1 MNKLFLFI
9 LFCGAIFGDDLP
21 LSEQKTEL
29 LKLKREKIIQDGES
43 AKNSWIS
50 PVILSTTVN
59 KNKNQNLES
68 QTNSA
73 GLDWSQDLFR
83 SGGISQSIAKA
94 EYSKDANLLGISIEE
109 ATYLKQI
116 YKLYTQISRDRLVY
130 KQNELSLK
138 NRDID
143 LFIIKAKYKVGSA
156 DISELNRI
164 TIDKDTV
171 RTNLI
176 TLKNTLKNEEYELK
190 KLTGDVNSDTLQLP
204 NIPLLSQ
211 NDYIKSHLELLQYSQ
226 KNKRDEAISGVT
238 RSAYLPKL
246 TFVSSLGYT
255 KFSSQL
261 NNYQGNDYSYGAVVS
276 MPLDVNMNPVIESS
290 RLQHLQTQ
298 TAELDR
304 KMELEK
310 EYAMRIA
317 TIADYEEKIAVAKE
331 MVEMYEELYNSTNAQ
346 VKAGYKSTYDLES
359 LKNSVEI
366 QKYEQEIHNKNILIE
381 KISLY
386 FDTQHEGK

>member
-1 MNKLFLFI
+1 MNKFFLFI
-9 LFCGAIFGDDLP
+9 LFCGTVFSDDLP

-59 KNKNQNLES
+59 KNKSQNLES
-68 QTNSA
+68 QINNA
-73 GLDWSQDLFR
+73 GLDWNQDLFR
-83 SGGISQSIAKA
+83 SGGILQSIAQA
-94 EYSKDANLLGISIEE
+94 EYSKDVYLLGVSIEE

-116 YKLYTQISRDRLVY
+116 YKLYTQILRDRLVY
-130 KQNELSLK
+130 KQSELSLK
-138 NRDID
+138 NRNID
-143 LFIIKAKYKVGSA
+143 LFIIKAKYQVGSA

-190 KLTGDVNSDTLQLP
+190 KLMGNVNSDTITFVD
-204 NIPLLSQ
+204 IPLVSKE
-211 NDYIKSHLELLQYSQ
+211 DYIKFHLELLQYSQ
-226 KNKRDEAISGVT
+226 KEKRDEAISGVA
-238 RSAYLPKL
+238 RSTYLPKL

-276 MPLDVNMNPVIESS
+276 MPLDINRNAVVESS
-290 RLQHLQTQ
+290 RLQLLQTQ
-298 TAELDR
+298 TAQLDR
-304 KMELEK
+304 KLELEK
-310 EYAMRIA
+310 EYEMHIG
-317 TIADYEEKIAVAKE
+317 TIADYGEKIAVAKE
-331 MVEMYEELYNSTNAQ
+331 MVEMYEELYNATSAQ

-366 QKYEQEIHNKNILIE
+366 QKYEREIHNKNILIE